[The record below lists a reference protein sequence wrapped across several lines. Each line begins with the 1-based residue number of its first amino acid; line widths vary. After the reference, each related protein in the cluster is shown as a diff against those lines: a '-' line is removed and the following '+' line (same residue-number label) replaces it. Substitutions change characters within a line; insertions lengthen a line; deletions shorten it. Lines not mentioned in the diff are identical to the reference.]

1 MKRLVIDLW
10 RGDVPL
16 ATSFWEYNIVYGILL
31 NAAALLVFLALLT
44 QDQPLV
50 GMIVHSIPTP
60 YNLFMFVAVWRAA
73 GKYTGPRELSA
84 AGRIAA
90 VAFLA
95 VTFFV

>member
-1 MKRLVIDLW
+1 VKRLVIDLW

-16 ATSFWEYNIVYGILL
+16 ATSFWEYTVVYGLLL

-44 QDQPLV
+44 QDQALV
-50 GMIVHSIPTP
+50 GMVIHSIPTP

-73 GKYTGPRELSA
+73 GKYPGPRELSA
-84 AGRIAA
+84 AARVAA
-90 VAFLA
+90 VAILA